1 MFPNQGSTE
10 TLLHLMYRPCFMLLA
25 SLCYQLCSYA
35 AFLWAFQTIQ
45 CPRHQIIECFR
56 VESLFFFRVE
66 SLLVWPWSWRSQL
79 FHRVIQTRKQQTFS
93 SSSCHMMAF
102 ASTCQRPS
110 AWTLLRT
117 IFLCSCNCSSLAG
130 HQQPA
135 FTNAPGITA
144 VPFCVFMFKVRA
156 ELYPLCSL
164 DGRFSRL
171 PSDTSHRYTWH
182 SCLCCDWWSIEG
194 QRRNPQQTW
203 TASHVWIFFFTK
215 DQRAVGQEGAS
226 PDLFERQNNCS
237 VCIERCL

>member
-1 MFPNQGSTE
+1 M
-10 TLLHLMYRPCFMLLA
+10 
-25 SLCYQLCSYA
+25 
-35 AFLWAFQTIQ
+35 
-45 CPRHQIIECFR
+45 
-56 VESLFFFRVE
+56 
-66 SLLVWPWSWRSQL
+66 QL
-79 FHRVIQTRKQQTFS
+79 FSEPFKPFSVTTARGFTLSQTHWMIQNFCDPEWSKPGS
-93 SSSCHMMAF
+93 SRPFHLLPVTWWLLSPPVRDPQHELYWEPSSCVAV
-102 ASTCQRPS
+102 
-110 AWTLLRT
+110 
-117 IFLCSCNCSSLAG
+117 SSLAG
-130 HQQPA
+130 HLQPA

-156 ELYPLCSL
+156 ELHPLCSL